1 MKTRSRR
8 SLFLPLLVV
17 GAPLVLAIVELFH
30 PQPHDLVHLDTRIWL
45 MVHYLQI
52 PLVPLAALSVCMLLR
67 GHSGFLPVLVWA
79 AMFVF
84 AVSFT
89 AFDTAAGVVTGIL
102 VKEAQSSGAFEGWQQ
117 PIMTIWRHPIVGGSP
132 GTSPL
137 LAVLGSVAWSVGL
150 VGVAVSVWRTQ
161 RSWILVVLLIVS
173 AFGLSIFKTHA
184 WPGGPVSFGALAV
197 AAAWLEWKRP
207 SEATPGGIGI

>member
-1 MKTRSRR
+1 MKVQTRR
-8 SLFLPLLVV
+8 SIFLPVLVV
-17 GAPLVLAIVELFH
+17 GAPLVLAVVELFH

-45 MVHYLQI
+45 IVHYLQI
-52 PLVPLAALSVCMLLR
+52 PLFPLAALSVCMLLR
-67 GHSGFLPVLVWA
+67 GHSGFLPVLIWIS
-79 AMFVF
+79 MFVF

-102 VKEAQSSGAFEGWQQ
+102 VREAQSSGMFEAWQQ
-117 PIMTIWRHPIVGGSP
+117 PIMAVWRHPIVGGSP

-150 VGVAVSVWRTQ
+150 VGVAVSVWRTR
-161 RSWILVVLLIVS
+161 RSWILVLLLIVS

-184 WPGGPVSFGALAV
+184 WPGGPISFGALGM
-197 AAAWLEWKRP
+197 AAAWLERKRSREP
-207 SEATPGGIGI
+207 VSSTL